1 MKKHFLKSFALL
13 AMLFSAI
20 TISAKQYCG
29 EVMKSNIGWDGNYT
43 LSVEKVSNTQSRLTI
58 TVADSETI
66 TGFYQFLIQNQG
78 GGTASK
84 QNFDPN
90 DADFSNAELFSV
102 AADGKSAVINVN
114 WTTYPSSD
122 VQIHLILRRNNS
134 AGGSDIFGNNL
145 TDVDFSAACG
155 ETPGEGGSDT
165 GAPVLASVELFGAAQ
180 NYVLLTP
187 TATDDKGVTSYLIAQ
202 SGGAESEVTPDA
214 TTGQIKVAS
223 LTLGKEYTYIV
234 KAKDA
239 DGNVSNAKEITFSTL
254 DNVFCEEEVLP
265 GTAQEFANQKLTFT
279 AKKVSDTET
288 YFAISSSTSTL
299 TKISTVTFYS
309 NAGETGTYG
318 GGVLPDG
325 YVLKDGWTLTD
336 NTLSKTVTWTTYPTA
351 PFRAS
356 INATRSKNSD
366 TEKATIN
373 WMYTM
378 DLSNTCSEE
387 PTPDP
392 EETIITYTY
401 FAPNWQPE
409 TNSSARYNPETGAIT
424 VDLKSQFNSQ
434 WQAQVK
440 VKHDVA
446 FSADKQYTLSC
457 KFHATAAVGGVTIK
471 MDDDK
476 PVVYA
481 DQSVNLPAN
490 EDYIYTSAPSNG
502 IAGNSQ
508 ILVFDFGWAPACQI
522 TISDI
527 LIQEVEGTTPPA
539 IEHPSPAPVPTV
551 PAEQVFSIY
560 SNAYPPA
567 VNRTMGYWN
576 QATQEQEVQLAEG
589 DKAFYYTN
597 CNYLGWELNDTYD
610 MTAYPMLHMDV
621 YVAEAGSIGFTPIW
635 GGEAEKAYA
644 LQAGWNAIDID
655 LTADFAAINLA
666 TIDQLKWANMPATC
680 YIDNV
685 YFFNDGTTEPVEPT
699 PVESNYCQ
707 NTLTNGANSIDLT
720 CEKVSVGNYRII
732 IEGSNLGQN
741 GMDNATSGSFIIVNN
756 EKTENITK
764 GSLLKQY
771 INTTLSTTSKVICEV
786 PSTVDPKF
794 DGNLYIMMP
803 GEVNF
808 GAVSDVIW
816 GTCPEAEEDT
826 QAPTMTSATVE
837 SYTHN
842 SAVIA
847 VVAEDNVGVAKYQI
861 VDAGNGVDQT
871 LTATDGKIA
880 LSGLASATT
889 YNLTIYAIDKAG
901 NKSAGLA
908 VAAFTT
914 DALVYCDFPTGNNG
928 DANFGNPDGRILV
941 SLIKITPQNVRVVVK
956 SADAATKN
964 LDLIYIEAAGANPHA
979 TTVGADAASSDLRV
993 MSADISY
1000 PTIPAKYSFMIQW
1013 SNPDWDGRW
1022 QINLNDVLESNL
1034 CPLPTDDEAPV
1045 MVSASLVTG
1054 SETYNSAVLTV
1065 SATDNDEVAN
1075 YHVVDAANNYNKTI
1089 APVGNQITLT
1099 DLTPSTTYNFTVTAL
1114 DLAGNESENS
1124 KTVAVSTHK
1133 LEYCEW
1139 IIGSENRADWT
1150 DANRLCLLTISKIT
1164 DKQLLV
1170 VAKPV
1175 SGANKLDFLQVQAEG
1190 APHQTVTSPA
1200 ADELSIVLDFANTIT
1215 EIPLFRILWSNED
1228 IVENWMTDLKNV
1240 KASYLCPHIELG
1252 ESVDLSK
1259 LDISTAITTDVKIT
1273 RKFVTGSNKWN
1284 TLSLPF
1290 ALTES
1295 EIDDVFGTAARV
1307 VELTGA
1313 TKTTPTDLDLTVSS
1327 VANIVAGK
1335 PYLIQL
1341 PASYAPVVLEDV
1353 ILGNVAALET
1363 ETANGMAKMVSV
1375 LTPIAFDDAAGGIRF
1390 FLNTNGKLSYRSTT
1404 NGIMNPYRAY
1414 FVFPHINDPATAAQV
1429 RARVVFN
1436 ENEATGLDQIVAPE
1450 GETIK
1455 AIVNGQLII
1464 IRGGVKYNVQGQ
1476 KL

>member
-13 AMLFSAI
+13 AMLFSAL
-20 TISAKQYCG
+20 TMSAKQYCHEPLTLDGGATIYLSCELISDGQYRITIEG
-29 EVMKSNIGWDGNYT
+29 ENLQGLGGSFYNPGAVDLRNAITTKTETKIVCDIAATSAPTLYTPLYVLFPGEQNIGWPKDI
-43 LSVEKVSNTQSRLTI
+43 EW
-58 TVADSETI
+58 
-66 TGFYQFLIQNQG
+66 TGTCGEG
-78 GGTASK
+78 GG
-84 QNFDPN
+84 
-90 DADFSNAELFSV
+90 
-102 AADGKSAVINVN
+102 
-114 WTTYPSSD
+114 
-122 VQIHLILRRNNS
+122 
-134 AGGSDIFGNNL
+134 
-145 TDVDFSAACG
+145 
-155 ETPGEGGSDT
+155 TPGEGGE
-165 GAPVLASVELFGAAQ
+165 APVDPTPESIIEKSIFQPSWAA
-180 NYVLLTP
+180 
-187 TATDDKGVTSYLIAQ
+187 
-202 SGGAESEVTPDA
+202 EPD
-214 TTGQIKVAS
+214 
-223 LTLGKEYTYIV
+223 
-234 KAKDA
+234 
-239 DGNVSNAKEITFSTL
+239 NAK
-254 DNVFCEEEVLP
+254 
-265 GTAQEFANQKLTFT
+265 
-279 AKKVSDTET
+279 
-288 YFAISSSTSTL
+288 
-299 TKISTVTFYS
+299 
-309 NAGETGTYG
+309 
-318 GGVLPDG
+318 
-325 YVLKDGWTLTD
+325 
-336 NTLSKTVTWTTYPTA
+336 
-351 PFRAS
+351 
-356 INATRSKNSD
+356 
-366 TEKATIN
+366 
-373 WMYTM
+373 
-378 DLSNTCSEE
+378 
-387 PTPDP
+387 
-392 EETIITYTY
+392 
-401 FAPNWQPE
+401 
-409 TNSSARYNPETGAIT
+409 SSATYDAKTGAIT
-424 VDLKSQFNSQ
+424 VALKNQFNAQ
-434 WQAQVK
+434 WQAQVH
-440 VKHDVA
+440 VKHNID
-446 FSADKQYTLSC
+446 FSADKYYQFSA
-457 KFHATAAVGGVTIK
+457 KFHANTAIDGVTIK
-471 MDDDK
+471 VDDNNGMIFEN
-476 PVVYA
+476 A
-481 DQSVNLPAN
+481 SVNLLAD
-490 EDYIYTSAPSNG
+490 EDYIYTSTVVKG
-502 IAGNSQ
+502 IPGNNK
-508 ILVFDFGWAPACQI
+508 IIVFDFGYASPCQI

-527 LIQEVEGTTPPA
+527 SIVEVTPPA

-560 SNAYPPA
+560 SNAYTSA

-576 QATQEQEVQLAEG
+576 QTTQEQEVQLAEG

-597 CNYLGWELNDTYD
+597 CNYLGWELHSKYD

-621 YVAEAGSIGFTPIW
+621 YVVEADSIGFTPIW

-699 PVESNYCQ
+699 PVKSNYCQ

-764 GSLLKQY
+764 GSQLKQY

-808 GAVSDVIW
+808 GPVSDVIW
-816 GTCPEAEEDT
+816 GTCPEAEEDD

-847 VVAEDNVGVAKYQI
+847 VAASDNVGVAKYQI
-861 VDAGNGVDQT
+861 VDAGNSVDQT
-871 LTATDGKIA
+871 LTATDGKIT
-880 LSGLASATT
+880 LSGLASATI

-901 NKSAGLA
+901 NKSDGLA

-928 DANFGNPDGRILV
+928 DANYGNPNGRCLLTLTKLGNTQIR
-941 SLIKITPQNVRVVVK
+941 ITVK
-956 SADAATKN
+956 PNDANGAMNQIDYLYVISTGGTPYPAEAGADAATGYDE
-964 LDLIYIEAAGANPHA
+964 LSVDITYASAP
-979 TTVGADAASSDLRV
+979 TTYAF
-993 MSADISY
+993 
-1000 PTIPAKYSFMIQW
+1000 TIQW
-1013 SNPDWDGRW
+1013 SNPDWNGRW
-1022 QINLNDVLESNL
+1022 EIKLNEILESNL
-1034 CPLPTDDEAPV
+1034 CPLPTDEEAPV

-1054 SETYNSAVLTV
+1054 AETYNSAVLTV

-1075 YHVVDAANNYNKTI
+1075 YHVIDATNGYDATI

-1099 DLTPSTTYNFTVTAL
+1099 GLTPSTSYNFTVTAL

-1139 IIGSENRADWT
+1139 IIGSENRTDWA

-1175 SGANKLDFLQVQAEG
+1175 SGANKLDFLQVQADG

-1228 IVENWMTDLKNV
+1228 VEENWMTDLKNV

-1259 LDISTAITTDVKIT
+1259 LDLSAGVTTDVKIT
-1273 RKFVTGSNKWN
+1273 RKFVKGSGKWN

-1290 ALTES
+1290 GLDAADIATA
-1295 EIDDVFGTAARV
+1295 FGSAKV
-1307 VELTGA
+1307 VELSGA
-1313 TKTTPTDLDLTVSS
+1313 TLVTSTDIDLSVSNVS
-1327 VANIVAGK
+1327 EIVAGK
-1335 PYLIQL
+1335 PYLIQI
-1341 PASYAPVVLEDV
+1341 PASYAPTV
-1353 ILGNVAALET
+1353 IENITLSNTVTAQET
-1363 ETANGMAKMVSV
+1363 ATANGLAKMVSV

-1414 FVFPHINDPATAAQV
+1414 FEFPHINDPATASQV

-1436 ENEATGLDQIVAPE
+1436 ENTETGVDNLITTDAPAKVIE
-1450 GETIK
+1450 
-1455 AIVNGQLII
+1455 NGQLII

>member
-1 MKKHFLKSFALL
+1 
-13 AMLFSAI
+13 MLFSALSMSAKKYCHEPLTLNGGATIQLSCELISDGQYRI
-20 TISAKQYCG
+20 TIEGENLAGLGGSFYNPGAVDLRNAITTKTETKIVCDIAATSAPTLYTPLYVLCPG
-29 EVMKSNIGWDGNYT
+29 EQNIGW
-43 LSVEKVSNTQSRLTI
+43 
-58 TVADSETI
+58 
-66 TGFYQFLIQNQG
+66 
-78 GGTASK
+78 
-84 QNFDPN
+84 PN
-90 DADFSNAELFSV
+90 DID
-102 AADGKSAVINVN
+102 
-114 WTTYPSSD
+114 WTGT
-122 VQIHLILRRNNS
+122 
-134 AGGSDIFGNNL
+134 
-145 TDVDFSAACG
+145 C
-155 ETPGEGGSDT
+155 GEGGEGGGET
-165 GAPVLASVELFGAAQ
+165 GVPVLENVELFGAAQ
-180 NYVLLTP
+180 NFVMLTP
-187 TATDDKGVTSYLIAQ
+187 TATDDKGVTAYLIAKN
-202 SGGAESEVTPDA
+202 GGAETEVIPDA
-214 TTGQIKVAS
+214 TTGQIKIAS
-223 LTLGKEYTYIV
+223 LTLGTTYTYTV

-254 DNVFCEEEVLP
+254 DNVFCKEEVLP
-265 GTAQEFANQKLTFT
+265 NPTLFFANQKLTYT

-288 YFAISSSTSTL
+288 YFAITSSTSTL
-299 TKISTVTFYS
+299 TGINTVTL
-309 NAGETGTYG
+309 TRTG
-318 GGVLPDG
+318 GGALPDD
-325 YVLKDGWTLTD
+325 YVLKDGWTLKD
-336 NTLSKTVTWTTYPTA
+336 NTLSKTVTWKTYPTS
-351 PFRAS
+351 P
-356 INATRSKNSD
+356 I
-366 TEKATIN
+366 TIAISAKRTFSTGESSLIGVP
-373 WMYTM
+373 YSV
-378 DLSNTCSEE
+378 DVSNTC
-387 PTPDP
+387 
-392 EETIITYTY
+392 
-401 FAPNWQPE
+401 
-409 TNSSARYNPETGAIT
+409 G
-424 VDLKSQFNSQ
+424 
-434 WQAQVK
+434 
-440 VKHDVA
+440 
-446 FSADKQYTLSC
+446 
-457 KFHATAAVGGVTIK
+457 
-471 MDDDK
+471 
-476 PVVYA
+476 
-481 DQSVNLPAN
+481 
-490 EDYIYTSAPSNG
+490 ED
-502 IAGNSQ
+502 
-508 ILVFDFGWAPACQI
+508 
-522 TISDI
+522 
-527 LIQEVEGTTPPA
+527 
-539 IEHPSPAPVPTV
+539 
-551 PAEQVFSIY
+551 
-560 SNAYPPA
+560 
-567 VNRTMGYWN
+567 
-576 QATQEQEVQLAEG
+576 
-589 DKAFYYTN
+589 
-597 CNYLGWELNDTYD
+597 
-610 MTAYPMLHMDV
+610 
-621 YVAEAGSIGFTPIW
+621 
-635 GGEAEKAYA
+635 
-644 LQAGWNAIDID
+644 
-655 LTADFAAINLA
+655 
-666 TIDQLKWANMPATC
+666 
-680 YIDNV
+680 
-685 YFFNDGTTEPVEPT
+685 PVEPT

-707 NTLTNGANSIDLT
+707 NTLTKEANSIDLT

-808 GAVSDVIW
+808 GVVSDVIW
-816 GTCPEAEEDT
+816 GTCPEAEEDNQT
-826 QAPTMTSATVE
+826 PTMTSATVE

-847 VVAEDNVGVAKYQI
+847 VVAEDNIGVAKYQI
-861 VDAGNGVDQT
+861 VDAGNSVDQT
-871 LTATDGKIA
+871 LTATDGKIT

-901 NKSAGLA
+901 NKSDGLA

-928 DANFGNPDGRILV
+928 NANYGNPDGRILV

-979 TTVGADAASSDLRV
+979 TTVGADVASSDLRV

-1013 SNPDWDGRW
+1013 SNPDWNGRW
-1022 QINLNDVLESNL
+1022 EIKLNEILESNL
-1034 CPLPTDDEAPV
+1034 CPLPTDEEAPV

-1075 YHVVDAANNYNKTI
+1075 YHVIDATNGYDATI

-1099 DLTPSTTYNFTVTAL
+1099 GLTPSTSYNFTVTAL

-1139 IIGSENRADWT
+1139 IIGSENRTDWA

-1175 SGANKLDFLQVQAEG
+1175 SGANKLDFLQVQADG

-1228 IVENWMTDLKNV
+1228 VEENWMTDLKNV

-1259 LDISTAITTDVKIT
+1259 LDLSAGVTTDVKIT
-1273 RKFVTGSNKWN
+1273 RKFVKGSGKWN

-1290 ALTES
+1290 GLDAADIATA
-1295 EIDDVFGTAARV
+1295 FGSAKV
-1307 VELTGA
+1307 VELSGA
-1313 TKTTPTDLDLTVSS
+1313 TLVTSTDIDLSVSNVS
-1327 VANIVAGK
+1327 EIVAGK
-1335 PYLIQL
+1335 PYLIQI
-1341 PASYAPVVLEDV
+1341 PASYAPTV
-1353 ILGNVAALET
+1353 IENITLSNTVTAQET
-1363 ETANGMAKMVSV
+1363 ATANGLAKMVSV

-1414 FVFPHINDPATAAQV
+1414 FEFPHINDPATASQV

-1436 ENEATGLDQIVAPE
+1436 ENTETGVDNLITTDAPAKVIE
-1450 GETIK
+1450 
-1455 AIVNGQLII
+1455 NGQLII

>member
-13 AMLFSAI
+13 AMLFSAL
-20 TISAKQYCG
+20 TMSAVSYCG
-29 EVMKSNIGWDGNYT
+29 ETITATDGTTAVITCTQPEAGTYVMTISSTQTGFSGLKGINNYFLVDGSKTRATNTATGKITGNFDSSLRVLTLTFTCTDVPVMDSPLYLNFSAQEKQFDALQGQVFEWPTSCEAGEEEPTPDTEESNAIDWTSIGWLGNGSGQSENNDKYKIYHECLKEVVNIQKPGFADKPGIYVVAPNTIESCSVDGA
-43 LSVEKVSNTQSRLTI
+43 I
-58 TVADSETI
+58 
-66 TGFYQFLIQNQG
+66 QG
-78 GGTASK
+78 GGMVLYLSSFTAKETEVTINYVGGSCT
-84 QNFDPN
+84 FW
-90 DADFSNAELFSV
+90 V
-102 AADGKSAVINVN
+102 YYADG
-114 WTTYPSSD
+114 TEG
-122 VQIHLILRRNNS
+122 
-134 AGGSDIFGNNL
+134 AGEG
-145 TDVDFSAACG
+145 G
-155 ETPGEGGSDT
+155 ETPGEGGED
-165 GAPVLASVELFGAAQ
+165 P
-180 NYVLLTP
+180 
-187 TATDDKGVTSYLIAQ
+187 
-202 SGGAESEVTPDA
+202 
-214 TTGQIKVAS
+214 
-223 LTLGKEYTYIV
+223 
-234 KAKDA
+234 
-239 DGNVSNAKEITFSTL
+239 
-254 DNVFCEEEVLP
+254 
-265 GTAQEFANQKLTFT
+265 
-279 AKKVSDTET
+279 
-288 YFAISSSTSTL
+288 
-299 TKISTVTFYS
+299 
-309 NAGETGTYG
+309 
-318 GGVLPDG
+318 
-325 YVLKDGWTLTD
+325 
-336 NTLSKTVTWTTYPTA
+336 
-351 PFRAS
+351 
-356 INATRSKNSD
+356 
-366 TEKATIN
+366 
-373 WMYTM
+373 
-378 DLSNTCSEE
+378 E
-387 PTPDP
+387 PTPEP
-392 EETIITYTY
+392 EETIIAETY

-409 TNSSARYNPETGAIT
+409 TNSTATYDAETGAIT
-424 VDLKSQFNSQ
+424 VDLKSTFSER

-440 VKHDVA
+440 VKHDIA
-446 FSADKQYTLSC
+446 FSADKYYQFSA
-457 KFHATAAVGGVTIK
+457 KFHATEEINNVMIKVDDNAIIVEDGAVTLPKEQDFVYNSSVAKGV
-471 MDDDK
+471 
-476 PVVYA
+476 P
-481 DQSVNLPAN
+481 
-490 EDYIYTSAPSNG
+490 
-502 IAGNSQ
+502 GNNK
-508 ILVFDFGWAPACQI
+508 IIVFDFGYASPCQI

-527 LIQEVEGTTPPA
+527 SIVEVTPPA
-539 IEHPSPAPVPTV
+539 IEHPSPAPVPTL

-560 SNAYPPA
+560 SNAYTPA
-567 VNRTMGYWN
+567 VNRTMGGWG
-576 QATQEQEVQLAEG
+576 QSTKEEEVQLAEG

-597 CNYLGWELNDTYD
+597 CNYLGWELNGTYD
-610 MTAYPMLHMDV
+610 MTAYPMLHMDI
-621 YVAEAGSIGFTPIW
+621 YVATAGSIQFSPIW
-635 GGEAEKAYA
+635 QASKEYLKTYN
-644 LQAGWNAIDID
+644 LQVGWNSIDVGLEEEI
-655 LTADFAAINLA
+655 TGINLA
-666 TIDQLKWANMPATC
+666 TIYQLKWATMPATC

-707 NTLTNGANSIDLT
+707 NTLINGANSIDLT
-720 CEKVSVGNYRII
+720 CEKVSVGNYRVI
-732 IEGSNLGQN
+732 IEG
-741 GMDNATSGSFIIVNN
+741 DN
-756 EKTENITK
+756 
-764 GSLLKQY
+764 
-771 INTTLSTTSKVICEV
+771 LSTISGGTWLYKNKNN
-786 PSTVDPKF
+786 DG
-794 DGNLYIMMP
+794 DGNFQLVNTITSSTSTKIVCEFEAIDPVFYTPLYVMMP
-803 GEVNF
+803 GEVNY
-808 GAVSDVIW
+808 GTISDVIW
-816 GTCPEAEEDT
+816 GTCPEAEEDN

-847 VVAEDNVGVAKYQI
+847 VAAEDNVGVAKYQI

-1139 IIGSENRADWT
+1139 IIGSENRTDWT

-1175 SGANKLDFLQVQAEG
+1175 SGANKLDFLQVQADG

-1200 ADELSIVLDFANTIT
+1200 ADELSIVLDFANTVT
-1215 EIPLFRILWSNED
+1215 EIPLFRILWSNEGVD
-1228 IVENWMTDLKNV
+1228 PNWMTDLTNV

-1259 LDISTAITTDVKIT
+1259 LDLSAGVTTDVKIT
-1273 RKFVTGSNKWN
+1273 RKFVKGSGKWN

-1290 ALTES
+1290 GLNAMDIATA
-1295 EIDDVFGTAARV
+1295 FGSAKV
-1307 VELTGA
+1307 VELSDA
-1313 TKTTPTDLDLTVSS
+1313 TLVTSTDIDLSVSNVS
-1327 VANIVAGK
+1327 EIIAGK
-1335 PYLIQL
+1335 PYLIQI
-1341 PASYAPVVLEDV
+1341 PASYAPAV
-1353 ILGNVAALET
+1353 IENITLSNTVTAQET
-1363 ETANGMAKMVSV
+1363 ATANGLAKMVSV

-1414 FVFPHINDPATAAQV
+1414 FEFPHINDPATASQV

-1436 ENEATGLDQIVAPE
+1436 ENTETGVDNLITTDAPVKVIE
-1450 GETIK
+1450 
-1455 AIVNGQLII
+1455 NGQLII

>member
-13 AMLFSAI
+13 AMLFSAL
-20 TISAKQYCG
+20 TMNAATKYCG
-29 EVMKSNIGWDGNYT
+29 EQVQSTIDNTTVSIGVTILKVDNALRVSFESENISGI
-43 LSVEKVSNTQSRLTI
+43 R
-58 TVADSETI
+58 A
-66 TGFYQFLIQNQG
+66 
-78 GGTASK
+78 GGTFQQWGNGVWANQDDAVANFK
-84 QNFDPN
+84 DGWTQNGTIWTK
-90 DADFSNAELFSV
+90 DFAFS
-102 AADGKSAVINVN
+102 
-114 WTTYPSSD
+114 TYPSSGQ
-122 VQIHLILRRNNS
+122 VNIHCMFDIINAGSPTS
-134 AGGSDIFGNNL
+134 AGFTLTDIDIFA
-145 TDVDFSAACG
+145 TCG
-155 ETPGEGGSDT
+155 ETPGEGGED
-165 GAPVLASVELFGAAQ
+165 P
-180 NYVLLTP
+180 N
-187 TATDDKGVTSYLIAQ
+187 
-202 SGGAESEVTPDA
+202 
-214 TTGQIKVAS
+214 
-223 LTLGKEYTYIV
+223 
-234 KAKDA
+234 
-239 DGNVSNAKEITFSTL
+239 
-254 DNVFCEEEVLP
+254 
-265 GTAQEFANQKLTFT
+265 
-279 AKKVSDTET
+279 
-288 YFAISSSTSTL
+288 
-299 TKISTVTFYS
+299 
-309 NAGETGTYG
+309 
-318 GGVLPDG
+318 
-325 YVLKDGWTLTD
+325 
-336 NTLSKTVTWTTYPTA
+336 
-351 PFRAS
+351 
-356 INATRSKNSD
+356 
-366 TEKATIN
+366 
-373 WMYTM
+373 
-378 DLSNTCSEE
+378 

-392 EETIITYTY
+392 EETIIAETY
-401 FAPNWQPE
+401 FAPNWVVDP
-409 TNSSARYNPETGAIT
+409 TSSATYDANTGTIT
-424 VDLKSQFNSQ
+424 VDLKNQFYGQ

-440 VKHDVA
+440 VKHDID
-446 FSADKQYTLSC
+446 FSADKYYQFSA
-457 KFHATAAVGGVTIK
+457 KFHANTDVDGVTIK
-471 MDDDK
+471 VDDNNGMIFEN
-476 PVVYA
+476 A
-481 DQSVNLPAN
+481 SVNLPAN
-490 EDYIYTSAPSNG
+490 SDYIYTSDVVKGVP
-502 IAGNSQ
+502 GNNK
-508 ILVFDFGWAPACQI
+508 IIVFDFGNASPCQI

-527 LIQEVEGTTPPA
+527 SIVEVTPPA
-539 IEHPSPAPVPTV
+539 IEHPSPAPVPTL

-560 SNAYPPA
+560 SNAYTPA
-567 VNRTMGYWN
+567 VNRTMGGWG
-576 QATQEQEVQLAEG
+576 QSTKEEEVQLAEG

-597 CNYLGWELNDTYD
+597 CNYLGWELNSTYD
-610 MTAYPMLHMDV
+610 MTAYPMLHMDI
-621 YVAEAGSIGFTPIW
+621 YVATAGSIQFSPIW
-635 GGEAEKAYA
+635 QASKEYLKTYN
-644 LQAGWNAIDID
+644 LQAGWNSIDVGLEEEI
-655 LTADFAAINLA
+655 TGINLA
-666 TIDQLKWANMPATC
+666 TIYQLKWATMPATC

-756 EKTENITK
+756 EKTENTTK
-764 GSLLKQY
+764 ASQLKQY

-808 GAVSDVIW
+808 GPVSGVIW

-847 VVAEDNVGVAKYQI
+847 VAAEDNVGVAKYQI
-861 VDAGNGVDQT
+861 VDTGNGVDQT
-871 LTATDGKIA
+871 LTAIDGKIA

-941 SLIKITPQNVRVVVK
+941 SLIKITPQNIRVVVK

-1034 CPLPTDDEAPV
+1034 CPLPTDDEKPV
-1045 MVSASLVTG
+1045 MVSAALVEG
-1054 SETYNSAVLTV
+1054 SVTHNTVVLTV

-1075 YHVVDAANNYNKTI
+1075 YHVIDATNGYDATI

-1099 DLTPSTTYNFTVTAL
+1099 GLTPSTSYNFTVSAV
-1114 DLAGNESENS
+1114 DMAGNESDNS
-1124 KTVAVSTHK
+1124 KIVAVSTHK

-1139 IIGSENRADWT
+1139 IIGSENRTDWT

-1175 SGANKLDFLQVQAEG
+1175 SGANKLDFLQVQADG

-1200 ADELSIVLDFANTIT
+1200 ADELSIVLDFANTVT

-1228 IVENWMTDLKNV
+1228 VVENWMTDLKNV

-1259 LDISTAITTDVKIT
+1259 LDLSAGVTTDVKIT
-1273 RKFVTGSNKWN
+1273 RKFVKGSGKWN

-1290 ALTES
+1290 GLNAMDIATA
-1295 EIDDVFGTAARV
+1295 FGSAKV
-1307 VELTGA
+1307 VELSGA
-1313 TKTTPTDLDLTVSS
+1313 TLVTSTDIDLSVSNVS
-1327 VANIVAGK
+1327 EIVAGK
-1335 PYLIQL
+1335 PYLIQI
-1341 PASYAPVVLEDV
+1341 PASYAPAV
-1353 ILGNVAALET
+1353 IENITLSNTVTAQET
-1363 ETANGMAKMVSV
+1363 ATANGLAKMVSV

-1414 FVFPHINDPATAAQV
+1414 FEFPHINDPATASQV

-1436 ENEATGLDQIVAPE
+1436 ENTETGVDNLITTDAPAKVIE
-1450 GETIK
+1450 
-1455 AIVNGQLII
+1455 NGQLII

>member
-13 AMLFSAI
+13 AMLFSALTVSAQSGVDWSSI
-20 TISAKQYCG
+20 TTWLGNGTPDAANTNNWKYFTP
-29 EVMKSNIGWDGNYT
+29 DGV
-43 LSVEKVSNTQSRLTI
+43 SVVNVQMNEGKACIYAHIPEII
-58 TVADSETI
+58 TTC
-66 TGFYQFLIQNQG
+66 
-78 GGTASK
+78 
-84 QNFDPN
+84 
-90 DADFSNAELFSV
+90 
-102 AADGKSAVINVN
+102 NVN
-114 WTTYPSSD
+114 DYKLSGAAIFLFLGSFTEQETKVVLEHNSGER
-122 VQIHLILRRNNS
+122 ILWIYNAN
-134 AGGSDIFGNNL
+134 GTPNGSTEPELPDTEVPTL
-145 TDVDFSAACG
+145 T
-155 ETPGEGGSDT
+155 
-165 GAPVLASVELFGAAQ
+165 SVELFGAAQ
-180 NYVLLTP
+180 NFVLLTP
-187 TATDDKGVTSYLIAQ
+187 TASDNKGVTSYLIAKN
-202 SGGAESEVTPDA
+202 GGAESEVTPDA
-214 TTGQIKVAS
+214 TTGQIKITG
-223 LTLGKEYTYIV
+223 LTLNKTYTYSV

-239 DGNVSNAKEITFSTL
+239 AGNVSAAKEITFSTL
-254 DNVFCEEEVLP
+254 DNVFCGEEVLP
-265 GTAQEFANQKLTFT
+265 TVQFITNQKLTLT
-279 AKKVSDTET
+279 AKKVSDKET
-288 YFAISSSTSTL
+288 YFALSSPTSTL
-299 TKISTVTFYS
+299 TSMFNVNTTNK
-309 NAGETGTYG
+309 G
-318 GGVLPDG
+318 GGTLPAG
-325 YVLKDGWTLTD
+325 YVEKDGWNLD
-336 NTLSKTVTWTTYPTA
+336 GNTLSKTVTWETYPTSPITIAITAKRA
-351 PFRAS
+351 PGAGEGNLIGLSAYS
-356 INATRSKNSD
+356 I
-366 TEKATIN
+366 
-373 WMYTM
+373 
-378 DLSNTCSEE
+378 DLSNTCGETPGEGGEDPVE
-387 PTPDP
+387 PTP
-392 EETIITYTY
+392 ESIIESTF
-401 FAPNWQPE
+401 FAPGWTEE
-409 TNSSARYNPETGAIT
+409 TNSTATYNAETGTIT
-424 VDLKSQFNSQ
+424 VALKSTFSER

-440 VKHDVA
+440 VKHDIA
-446 FSADKQYTLSC
+446 FSADKYYQFSA
-457 KFHATAAVGGVTIK
+457 KFHATEEIKNVMIKVDDNAAIVEDGAVT
-471 MDDDK
+471 
-476 PVVYA
+476 
-481 DQSVNLPAN
+481 LPAN
-490 EDYIYTSAPSNG
+490 EDFVYTPSAAKG
-502 IAGNSQ
+502 IAGNNK
-508 ILVFDFGWAPACQI
+508 IIVFDFGYASPCQI

-527 LIQEVEGTTPPA
+527 SIVEVTPPA

-551 PAEQVFSIY
+551 PEEQVFSIY
-560 SNAYPPA
+560 SNAYNPA
-567 VNRTMGYWN
+567 VHRTMGGWG
-576 QATQEQEVQLAEG
+576 QSTKEEEVQLAEG

-597 CNYLGWELNDTYD
+597 CNYLGWELNNTYD
-610 MTAYPMLHMDV
+610 MTAYPMLHLDI
-621 YVAEAGSIGFTPIW
+621 YVATAGSIQFSPVWQT
-635 GGEAEKAYA
+635 EKEYLKTYN
-644 LQAGWNAIDID
+644 LQAGWNSIDVNLEAEITGVN
-655 LTADFAAINLA
+655 LT
-666 TIDQLKWANMPATC
+666 TIYQLKWANMPATC

-880 LSGLASATT
+880 LSGLTSATT

-1054 SETYNSAVLTV
+1054 SKTYNSAVLTV

-1124 KTVAVSTHK
+1124 KTVVVSTHK

-1139 IIGSENRADWT
+1139 IIGSENRTDWT

-1215 EIPLFRILWSNED
+1215 EIPLFRILWSNEGVD
-1228 IVENWMTDLKNV
+1228 PNWMTDLKNV
-1240 KASYLCPHIELG
+1240 KASYLCPHVELG

-1313 TKTTPTDLDLTVSS
+1313 TKTTPTDIDLTVSS

-1455 AIVNGQLII
+1455 AIVNGQLVI
-1464 IRGGVKYNVQGQ
+1464 IRGGEMYNVQGQ

>member
-13 AMLFSAI
+13 AMLFSAL
-20 TISAKQYCG
+20 TMSAVSYCG
-29 EVMKSNIGWDGNYT
+29 ETITATDGTTAVITCTQPEAGTYVMTISSTQTGFSGLIGINNYFLVDGSKTRATNKATGKITGNFDSSLRVLTLTFACTDVPVMDSPLYLNFSAQEKQFDALQGQVFEWPTSCEAGEEEPTPDTEESNAIDWTSIGWLGNGSGQSENNDKYKIYHECLKEVVNIQKPGFADKPGIYVVAPNTIESCSVDGA
-43 LSVEKVSNTQSRLTI
+43 I
-58 TVADSETI
+58 
-66 TGFYQFLIQNQG
+66 QG
-78 GGTASK
+78 GGMVLYLSSFTAKETEVTINYVGGSCT
-84 QNFDPN
+84 FW
-90 DADFSNAELFSV
+90 V
-102 AADGKSAVINVN
+102 YYADG
-114 WTTYPSSD
+114 TE
-122 VQIHLILRRNNS
+122 
-134 AGGSDIFGNNL
+134 GGSEGG
-145 TDVDFSAACG
+145 G
-155 ETPGEGGSDT
+155 ETPGEGEE
-165 GAPVLASVELFGAAQ
+165 PV
-180 NYVLLTP
+180 
-187 TATDDKGVTSYLIAQ
+187 
-202 SGGAESEVTPDA
+202 
-214 TTGQIKVAS
+214 
-223 LTLGKEYTYIV
+223 
-234 KAKDA
+234 
-239 DGNVSNAKEITFSTL
+239 
-254 DNVFCEEEVLP
+254 
-265 GTAQEFANQKLTFT
+265 
-279 AKKVSDTET
+279 
-288 YFAISSSTSTL
+288 
-299 TKISTVTFYS
+299 
-309 NAGETGTYG
+309 
-318 GGVLPDG
+318 
-325 YVLKDGWTLTD
+325 
-336 NTLSKTVTWTTYPTA
+336 
-351 PFRAS
+351 
-356 INATRSKNSD
+356 
-366 TEKATIN
+366 
-373 WMYTM
+373 
-378 DLSNTCSEE
+378 E
-387 PTPDP
+387 PTP
-392 EETIITYTY
+392 ESIIESTY
-401 FAPNWQPE
+401 FAPNWNE
-409 TNSSARYNPETGAIT
+409 DGVSSATYDANTGTIT
-424 VDLKSQFNSQ
+424 VDLKSQFFGQ

-440 VKHDVA
+440 VKHDID
-446 FSADKQYTLSC
+446 FSADKYYQFSA
-457 KFHATAAVGGVTIK
+457 KFHANTAVDGVTIK
-471 MDDDK
+471 VDDNNGMIFEN
-476 PVVYA
+476 A
-481 DQSVNLPAN
+481 SVNLPAN
-490 EDYIYTSAPSNG
+490 EDYIYTSAAVKGVP
-502 IAGNSQ
+502 GNNK
-508 ILVFDFGWAPACQI
+508 IIVFDFGNASPCQI

-527 LIQEVEGTTPPA
+527 SIVEVTPPA

-560 SNAYPPA
+560 SNAYNPA
-567 VNRTMGYWN
+567 VHRTMGGWG
-576 QATQEQEVQLAEG
+576 QSTKEEEVQLAEG

-597 CNYLGWELNDTYD
+597 CNYLGWELNSTCD

-621 YVAEAGSIGFTPIW
+621 YVVEAGSIGFTPIW

-764 GSLLKQY
+764 SSPLKQY

-826 QAPTMTSATVE
+826 QAPTMISATVE

-847 VVAEDNVGVAKYQI
+847 VAAEDNVGVAKYQI

-871 LTATDGKIA
+871 LTATDGKMA

-928 DANFGNPDGRILV
+928 DANFGNPNGRILV

-1013 SNPDWDGRW
+1013 SNPDWNGRW

-1075 YHVVDAANNYNKTI
+1075 YHVVDAANNYNKTV

-1139 IIGSENRADWT
+1139 IIGSENRTDWA

-1200 ADELSIVLDFANTIT
+1200 ADELSIVLDFANSIT
-1215 EIPLFRILWSNED
+1215 EIPLFRILWSNEGVD
-1228 IVENWMTDLKNV
+1228 PNWMTDLKNV
-1240 KASYLCPHIELG
+1240 KASYLCPHVELG

-1259 LDISTAITTDVKIT
+1259 LDLSTGVTTDVKIT
-1273 RKFVTGSNKWN
+1273 RKFVKGSGKWN

-1290 ALTES
+1290 GLDAADIATA
-1295 EIDDVFGTAARV
+1295 FGSAKV
-1307 VELTGA
+1307 VELSGA
-1313 TKTTPTDLDLTVSS
+1313 TLVTSTDIDLSVSNVS
-1327 VANIVAGK
+1327 EIVAGK
-1335 PYLIQL
+1335 PYLIQI
-1341 PASYAPVVLEDV
+1341 PASYAPAV
-1353 ILGNVAALET
+1353 IENITLSNTVTAQ
-1363 ETANGMAKMVSV
+1363 ETATTNGLAKMVSV

-1414 FVFPHINDPATAAQV
+1414 FEFPHINDPATASQV

-1436 ENEATGLDQIVAPE
+1436 ENTETGVDNLITTDAPVKVIE
-1450 GETIK
+1450 
-1455 AIVNGQLII
+1455 NGQLII

>member
-13 AMLFSAI
+13 AMLFSAL
-20 TISAKQYCG
+20 
-29 EVMKSNIGWDGNYT
+29 T
-43 LSVEKVSNTQSRLTI
+43 LSAQSGVDWSTI
-58 TVADSETI
+58 AWIGNGSGDATYTDKYKCSTTEGLDVI
-66 TGFYQFLIQNQG
+66 QFPGFATEVGIYMTF
-78 GGTASK
+78 
-84 QNFDPN
+84 P
-90 DADFSNAELFSV
+90 
-102 AADGKSAVINVN
+102 AADINCN
-114 WTTYPSSD
+114 ISGYD
-122 VQIHLILRRNNS
+122 VQGAGIIMHLS
-134 AGGSDIFGNNL
+134 SFTAQETEVTVTYAGGSRTFWIYYADG
-145 TDVDFSAACG
+145 TTGESGGDEGGEGEEEGG
-155 ETPGEGGSDT
+155 ETSMWDAIDWITGSDNLYKISSDCISNNGTVEAPAWANNVKGIYITVPSGISSTSIEDAVIMGAGVLLPLTAFTHQETEVTITHALGECTLLVYYANGLNWDNEDWIIGSDNKYKIISECISNNGTVEAPAWANNVKGIYVTVPSGISSTSIEDAVIMGAGVLLPLTAFTHQETEVTITHALGECTLLVYYSDGIPGVDSGEGGE
-165 GAPVLASVELFGAAQ
+165 APVEP
-180 NYVLLTP
+180 TP
-187 TATDDKGVTSYLIAQ
+187 ESIIESTFFAPGWTEETNSKATY
-202 SGGAESEVTPDA
+202 
-214 TTGQIKVAS
+214 
-223 LTLGKEYTYIV
+223 
-234 KAKDA
+234 
-239 DGNVSNAKEITFSTL
+239 NA
-254 DNVFCEEEVLP
+254 
-265 GTAQEFANQKLTFT
+265 
-279 AKKVSDTET
+279 
-288 YFAISSSTSTL
+288 
-299 TKISTVTFYS
+299 
-309 NAGETGTYG
+309 ETGT
-318 GGVLPDG
+318 
-325 YVLKDGWTLTD
+325 
-336 NTLSKTVTWTTYPTA
+336 
-351 PFRAS
+351 
-356 INATRSKNSD
+356 
-366 TEKATIN
+366 
-373 WMYTM
+373 
-378 DLSNTCSEE
+378 
-387 PTPDP
+387 
-392 EETIITYTY
+392 
-401 FAPNWQPE
+401 
-409 TNSSARYNPETGAIT
+409 IT
-424 VDLKSQFNSQ
+424 VDLKSTFSER

-440 VKHDVA
+440 VKHDIA
-446 FSADKQYTLSC
+446 FSADKYYQFSA
-457 KFHATAAVGGVTIK
+457 KFHATEEIKNVMIKVDDNAAIVEDGAVT
-471 MDDDK
+471 
-476 PVVYA
+476 
-481 DQSVNLPAN
+481 LPAN
-490 EDYIYTSAPSNG
+490 EDFVYTSSAAKG
-502 IAGNSQ
+502 IAGNNK
-508 ILVFDFGWAPACQI
+508 IIVFDFGYASPCQI

-527 LIQEVEGTTPPA
+527 SIVEVTPPA

-560 SNAYPPA
+560 SNAYNPA
-567 VNRTMGYWN
+567 VHRTMGGWG
-576 QATQEQEVQLAEG
+576 QSTKEEEVQLAEG

-597 CNYLGWELNDTYD
+597 CNYLGWELNSTCD
-610 MTAYPMLHMDV
+610 MTAYPMLHLDI
-621 YVAEAGSIGFTPIW
+621 YVATAGSIQFSPVWQT
-635 GGEAEKAYA
+635 EKEYLKTYN
-644 LQAGWNAIDID
+644 LQAGWNSIDVD
-655 LTADFAAINLA
+655 LEAEITGVNLT
-666 TIDQLKWANMPATC
+666 TIYQLKWATMPATC

-720 CEKVSVGNYRII
+720 CEKVSVGNYRVI
-732 IEGSNLGQN
+732 IEG
-741 GMDNATSGSFIIVNN
+741 DN
-756 EKTENITK
+756 
-764 GSLLKQY
+764 
-771 INTTLSTTSKVICEV
+771 LSTISGGTWLYKNKNN
-786 PSTVDPKF
+786 DG
-794 DGNLYIMMP
+794 DGNFQLVNTITSSTSTKIVCEFEAIDPVFYTPLYVIMP
-803 GEVNF
+803 GEVNY
-808 GAVSDVIW
+808 GTISDVIW
-816 GTCPEAEEDT
+816 GTCPKAEEDT

-847 VVAEDNVGVAKYQI
+847 VAAEDNVGVAKYQI

-871 LTATDGKIA
+871 LTAIDGKIA

-1000 PTIPAKYSFMIQW
+1000 PTIPANYSFMIQW
-1013 SNPDWDGRW
+1013 SNPDWNGRW

-1075 YHVVDAANNYNKTI
+1075 YHVVDAANNYNKTV

-1139 IIGSENRADWT
+1139 IIGSENRTDWT

-1200 ADELSIVLDFANTIT
+1200 ADELSIVLDFANSIT
-1215 EIPLFRILWSNED
+1215 EIPLFRILWSNEGVD
-1228 IVENWMTDLKNV
+1228 PNWMTDLKNV
-1240 KASYLCPHIELG
+1240 KASYLCPHVELG

-1259 LDISTAITTDVKIT
+1259 LDLSTGVTTDVKIT
-1273 RKFVTGSNKWN
+1273 RKFVKGSGKWN

-1290 ALTES
+1290 GLDATD
-1295 EIDDVFGTAARV
+1295 IATAFGSAKV
-1307 VELTGA
+1307 VELSSA
-1313 TKTTPTDLDLTVSS
+1313 TLVTSTDIDLSVSNVS
-1327 VANIVAGK
+1327 EIVAGK
-1335 PYLIQL
+1335 PYLIQI
-1341 PASYAPVVLEDV
+1341 PASYVPAV
-1353 ILGNVAALET
+1353 IENITLSNTVTAQET
-1363 ETANGMAKMVSV
+1363 ATANGLAKMVSV

-1414 FVFPHINDPATAAQV
+1414 FEFPHINDPATASQV

-1436 ENEATGLDQIVAPE
+1436 ENTETGVDNLINTDAPVKVIE
-1450 GETIK
+1450 
-1455 AIVNGQLII
+1455 NGQLII

>member
-13 AMLFSAI
+13 AMLFS
-20 TISAKQYCG
+20 TLTMSAESAWCNR
-29 EVMKSNIGWDGNYT
+29 VIGH
-43 LSVEKVSNTQSRLTI
+43 
-58 TVADSETI
+58 
-66 TGFYQFLIQNQG
+66 
-78 GGTASK
+78 
-84 QNFDPN
+84 FDPN
-90 DADFSNAELFSV
+90 GVGDKDDKSYVRLTVQDNQDGTISFIV
-102 AADGKSAVINVN
+102 AADPTLSKAA
-114 WTTYPSSD
+114 P
-122 VQIHLILRRNNS
+122 
-134 AGGSDIFGNNL
+134 
-145 TDVDFSAACG
+145 DVDYVLINPGIGTAGDDATALESQTVKYSVPAGTEKLTVEILWSYSNWGGRYMVQNLEIPLSEICGTSESGESG
-155 ETPGEGGSDT
+155 ETPT
-165 GAPVLASVELFGAAQ
+165 
-180 NYVLLTP
+180 
-187 TATDDKGVTSYLIAQ
+187 
-202 SGGAESEVTPDA
+202 
-214 TTGQIKVAS
+214 
-223 LTLGKEYTYIV
+223 
-234 KAKDA
+234 
-239 DGNVSNAKEITFSTL
+239 
-254 DNVFCEEEVLP
+254 
-265 GTAQEFANQKLTFT
+265 
-279 AKKVSDTET
+279 
-288 YFAISSSTSTL
+288 
-299 TKISTVTFYS
+299 
-309 NAGETGTYG
+309 
-318 GGVLPDG
+318 
-325 YVLKDGWTLTD
+325 
-336 NTLSKTVTWTTYPTA
+336 
-351 PFRAS
+351 
-356 INATRSKNSD
+356 
-366 TEKATIN
+366 
-373 WMYTM
+373 
-378 DLSNTCSEE
+378 

-409 TNSSARYNPETGAIT
+409 TNSSATYNPETGAIT
-424 VDLKSQFNSQ
+424 VDLNSQFNSQ

-508 ILVFDFGWAPACQI
+508 ILVFDFGWAPVCQI

-527 LIQEVEGTTPPA
+527 VIQEVESTTPD
-539 IEHPSPAPVPTV
+539 E
-551 PAEQVFSIY
+551 PAE
-560 SNAYPPA
+560 P
-567 VNRTMGYWN
+567 
-576 QATQEQEVQLAEG
+576 EV
-589 DKAFYYTN
+589 
-597 CNYLGWELNDTYD
+597 
-610 MTAYPMLHMDV
+610 
-621 YVAEAGSIGFTPIW
+621 
-635 GGEAEKAYA
+635 
-644 LQAGWNAIDID
+644 
-655 LTADFAAINLA
+655 
-666 TIDQLKWANMPATC
+666 
-680 YIDNV
+680 
-685 YFFNDGTTEPVEPT
+685 
-699 PVESNYCQ
+699 VESNYCQ
-707 NTLTNGANSIDLT
+707 NTLTNEANSIDLT
-720 CEKVSVGNYRII
+720 CEKVSVGNYRVI
-732 IEGSNLGQN
+732 IEGDNLSNISGGTYLHKNKNNHGEGNFQLVSTITSST
-741 GMDNATSGSFIIVNN
+741 ATKIV
-756 EKTENITK
+756 
-764 GSLLKQY
+764 
-771 INTTLSTTSKVICEV
+771 CEFEAI
-786 PSTVDPKF
+786 DPEF
-794 DGNLYIMMP
+794 YTPLYVLMP

-847 VVAEDNVGVAKYQI
+847 VVAEDNIGVAKYQI
-861 VDAGNGVDQT
+861 VDAGNSVDQT
-871 LTATDGKIA
+871 LTATDGKIT

-901 NKSAGLA
+901 NKSDGLA

-928 DANFGNPDGRILV
+928 NANYGNPDGRILV

-979 TTVGADAASSDLRV
+979 TTVGADVASSDLRV

-1013 SNPDWDGRW
+1013 SNPDWNGRW
-1022 QINLNDVLESNL
+1022 EIKLNEILESNL
-1034 CPLPTDDEAPV
+1034 CPLPTDEEAPV

-1075 YHVVDAANNYNKTI
+1075 YHVIDATNGYDATI

-1099 DLTPSTTYNFTVTAL
+1099 GLTPSTSYNFTVTAL

-1139 IIGSENRADWT
+1139 IIGSENRTDWA

-1175 SGANKLDFLQVQAEG
+1175 SGANKLDFLQVQADG

-1228 IVENWMTDLKNV
+1228 VEENWMTDLKNV

-1259 LDISTAITTDVKIT
+1259 LDLSAGVTTDVKIT
-1273 RKFVTGSNKWN
+1273 RKFVKGSGKWN

-1290 ALTES
+1290 GLDAADIATA
-1295 EIDDVFGTAARV
+1295 FGSAKV
-1307 VELTGA
+1307 VELSGA
-1313 TKTTPTDLDLTVSS
+1313 TLVTSTDIDLSVSNVS
-1327 VANIVAGK
+1327 EIVAGK
-1335 PYLIQL
+1335 PYLIQI
-1341 PASYAPVVLEDV
+1341 PASYAPTV
-1353 ILGNVAALET
+1353 IENITLSNTVTAQET
-1363 ETANGMAKMVSV
+1363 ATANGLAKMVSV

-1414 FVFPHINDPATAAQV
+1414 FEFPHINDPATASQV

-1436 ENEATGLDQIVAPE
+1436 ENTETGVDNLITTDAPAKVIE
-1450 GETIK
+1450 
-1455 AIVNGQLII
+1455 NGQLII

>member
-1 MKKHFLKSFALL
+1 MKKHLFKSFALI
-13 AMLFSAI
+13 AMLFSAM
-20 TISAKQYCG
+20 TISAASG
-29 EVMKSNIGWDGNYT
+29 VDWSAFDFIGDGAGGGAYANKYKVQT
-43 LSVEKVSNTQSRLTI
+43 VDGLSVVNIQKPGFADEAGIYLTVPAVISNCNVNGAIQGTGMVLYLSSLTAKETEVTI
-58 TVADSETI
+58 THA
-66 TGFYQFLIQNQG
+66 QG
-78 GGTASK
+78 TCT
-84 QNFDPN
+84 FW
-90 DADFSNAELFSV
+90 V
-102 AADGKSAVINVN
+102 YYADGA
-114 WTTYPSSD
+114 
-122 VQIHLILRRNNS
+122 
-134 AGGSDIFGNNL
+134 
-145 TDVDFSAACG
+145 
-155 ETPGEGGSDT
+155 EGGSDEGGEDT
-165 GAPVLASVELFGAAQ
+165 DTETPVLESVELFGAAQ
-180 NYVLLTP
+180 NFVLLSP
-187 TATDDKGVTSYLIAQ
+187 NATDNKGVTSYLIAQ

-214 TTGQIKVAS
+214 TTGQIKIAS

-254 DNVFCEEEVLP
+254 DRLFCEEEVLP
-265 GTAQEFANQKLTFT
+265 TVQFMANQKLVLT
-279 AKKVSDTET
+279 AKKVSDKET
-288 YFAISSSTSTL
+288 YFALTSPTSTL
-299 TKISTVTFYS
+299 TGINTVSLTRD
-309 NAGETGTYG
+309 G
-318 GGVLPDG
+318 GGVLPEG
-325 YVLKDGWTLTD
+325 YVLKDGWTLKD
-336 NTLSKTVTWTTYPTA
+336 NTLSKTVIWETYPTSPITIA
-351 PFRAS
+351 ITAKRTAAAGEGNLIGLSAYS
-356 INATRSKNSD
+356 I
-366 TEKATIN
+366 
-373 WMYTM
+373 
-378 DLSNTCSEE
+378 DLSNTCGEE
-387 PTPDP
+387 PDPTP
-392 EETIITYTY
+392 ESIIESTF
-401 FAPNWQPE
+401 FAPGWQPE
-409 TNSSARYNPETGAIT
+409 TNSTATYDAETGAIT
-424 VDLKSQFNSQ
+424 VDLKSTFSDR

-440 VKHDVA
+440 VKHDIA
-446 FSADKQYTLSC
+446 FSADKYYQFSA
-457 KFHATAAVGGVTIK
+457 KFHATEEIKNVMIKVDDNAAIVEDGAVT
-471 MDDDK
+471 
-476 PVVYA
+476 
-481 DQSVNLPAN
+481 LPAN
-490 EDYIYTSAPSNG
+490 EDFVYTSSAAKG
-502 IAGNSQ
+502 IAGNNK
-508 ILVFDFGWAPACQI
+508 IIVFDFGYASPCQI

-527 LIQEVEGTTPPA
+527 SIVEVTPPA

-560 SNAYPPA
+560 SNAYNPA
-567 VNRTMGYWN
+567 VLRTMGGWG
-576 QATQEQEVQLAEG
+576 QSTKEEEVQLAEG

-597 CNYLGWELNDTYD
+597 CNYLGWELNSTYD
-610 MTAYPMLHMDV
+610 MTAYPMLHLDI
-621 YVAEAGSIGFTPIW
+621 YVATAGSIQFSPVWQT
-635 GGEAEKAYA
+635 EKEYLKTYN
-644 LQAGWNAIDID
+644 LQAGWNSIDVD
-655 LTADFAAINLA
+655 LEAEITGVNLT
-666 TIDQLKWANMPATC
+666 TIYQLKWANMPATC

-764 GSLLKQY
+764 GSQLKQY

-786 PSTVDPKF
+786 PSIVDPKF

-808 GAVSDVIW
+808 GAISDVIW

-826 QAPTMTSATVE
+826 QAPTMTSATIE

-847 VVAEDNVGVAKYQI
+847 VAAEDNVGVAKYQI

-871 LTATDGKIA
+871 LTATDGRIT

-914 DALVYCDFPTGNNG
+914 DALVYCDFPIGHLNN
-928 DANFGNPDGRILV
+928 ANFADPNGRCLLTLTKLSDTKVRVSVKPNYANGSTKKIDYLFVTSPNGNPY
-941 SLIKITPQNVRVVVK
+941 P
-956 SADAATKN
+956 AT
-964 LDLIYIEAAGANPHA
+964 AGAHA
-979 TTVGADAASSDLRV
+979 TEGGYEELSV
-993 MSADISY
+993 DISY
-1000 PTIPAKYSFMIQW
+1000 ASTLSTYSYSIQW
-1013 SNPDWDGRW
+1013 SNVNDGTTTW
-1022 QINLNDVLESNL
+1022 LINVDNVLESNL

-1124 KTVAVSTHK
+1124 KTVAVSTHT

-1139 IIGSENRADWT
+1139 IIGSENRTDWT
-1150 DANRLCLLTISKIT
+1150 EANRLCLLTISKIT

-1175 SGANKLDFLQVQAEG
+1175 SGANKLDFLQVQADG

-1200 ADELSIVLDFANTIT
+1200 ADELSIVLDFANTVT

-1228 IVENWMTDLKNV
+1228 VAINWMTDLKNV

-1252 ESVDLSK
+1252 ESVDLNK
-1259 LDISTAITTDVKIT
+1259 LNISTAITTDVKIT

-1313 TKTTPTDLDLTVSS
+1313 TKTTPTDIDLTVSS

-1404 NGIMNPYRAY
+1404 NGVMNPYRAY

-1455 AIVNGQLII
+1455 AIVNGQLVI
-1464 IRGGVKYNVQGQ
+1464 IRGGEMYNVQGQ

>member
-13 AMLFSAI
+13 AMLFSVLSM
-20 TISAKQYCG
+20 SAATKYCG
-29 EVMKSNIGWDGNYT
+29 EQVQTTIDNT
-43 LSVEKVSNTQSRLTI
+43 SVSVGVTILKVDNSLRVSF
-58 TVADSETI
+58 DSEHI
-66 TGFYQFLIQNQG
+66 AGI
-78 GGTASK
+78 
-84 QNFDPN
+84 
-90 DADFSNAELFSV
+90 
-102 AADGKSAVINVN
+102 
-114 WTTYPSSD
+114 
-122 VQIHLILRRNNS
+122 R
-134 AGGSDIFGNNL
+134 GGSTFQGWGN
-145 TDVDFSAACG
+145 
-155 ETPGEGGSDT
+155 GGIWANEAD
-165 GAPVLASVELFGAAQ
+165 A
-180 NYVLLTP
+180 
-187 TATDDKGVTSYLIAQ
+187 IA
-202 SGGAESEVTPDA
+202 
-214 TTGQIKVAS
+214 
-223 LTLGKEYTYIV
+223 
-234 KAKDA
+234 
-239 DGNVSNAKEITFSTL
+239 NF
-254 DNVFCEEEVLP
+254 
-265 GTAQEFANQKLTFT
+265 
-279 AKKVSDTET
+279 
-288 YFAISSSTSTL
+288 
-299 TKISTVTFYS
+299 
-309 NAGETGTYG
+309 
-318 GGVLPDG
+318 
-325 YVLKDGWTLTD
+325 KDGWTQNGT
-336 NTLSKTVTWTTYPTA
+336 TWTKDFTFSQYPTSGTGKIYCL
-351 PFRAS
+351 FDVV
-356 INATRSKNSD
+356 NAGTPAVAGFLLTEVDLFATCSD
-366 TEKATIN
+366 TGEGGE
-373 WMYTM
+373 
-378 DLSNTCSEE
+378 DPE
-387 PTPDP
+387 PTP
-392 EETIITYTY
+392 ESIIESTY
-401 FAPNWQPE
+401 FAPGWQPE
-409 TNSSARYNPETGAIT
+409 TNSTATYNAETGAIT
-424 VDLKSQFNSQ
+424 VDLKSTFSER

-440 VKHDVA
+440 VKHDIT
-446 FSADKQYTLSC
+446 FSADKYYQFSA
-457 KFHATAAVGGVTIK
+457 KFHATEEIKNVMIKVDDNAAIVEDGAVT
-471 MDDDK
+471 
-476 PVVYA
+476 
-481 DQSVNLPAN
+481 LPAN
-490 EDYIYTSAPSNG
+490 EDFVYTSSAAKG
-502 IAGNSQ
+502 IAGNNK
-508 ILVFDFGWAPACQI
+508 IIVFDFGYASPCQI

-527 LIQEVEGTTPPA
+527 SIVEVTPPA
-539 IEHPSPAPVPTV
+539 IEHPSPAPVPTL
-551 PAEQVFSIY
+551 PAVQVFSIY
-560 SNAYPPA
+560 SNAYTPA
-567 VNRTMGYWN
+567 VNRTMGGWG
-576 QATQEQEVQLAEG
+576 QSTKEEEVQLAEG

-597 CNYLGWELNDTYD
+597 CNYLGWELNGTYD
-610 MTAYPMLHMDV
+610 ITAYPMLHMDV

-644 LQAGWNAIDID
+644 LQSGWNAIEID
-655 LTADFAAINLA
+655 LATDFAAINLA
-666 TIDQLKWANMPATC
+666 TINQLKWATMPATC

-756 EKTENITK
+756 EKTENTTK
-764 GSLLKQY
+764 ASQLKQY

-808 GAVSDVIW
+808 GPVSGVIW

-847 VVAEDNVGVAKYQI
+847 VAAEDNVGVAKYQI

-956 SADAATKN
+956 SADAAIKN

-1013 SNPDWDGRW
+1013 SNPDWNGRW

-1139 IIGSENRADWT
+1139 IIGSENRIDWT

-1175 SGANKLDFLQVQAEG
+1175 SGANKLDFLQVQADG

-1215 EIPLFRILWSNED
+1215 EIPLFRILWSNEGVD
-1228 IVENWMTDLKNV
+1228 LNWMTDLKNV
-1240 KASYLCPHIELG
+1240 KASYLCPHVELG

-1259 LDISTAITTDVKIT
+1259 LDLSAGVTTDVKIT
-1273 RKFVTGSNKWN
+1273 RKFVKGSGKWN

-1290 ALTES
+1290 GLDATD
-1295 EIDDVFGTAARV
+1295 IATAFGSAKV
-1307 VELTGA
+1307 VELSDAKLVTS
-1313 TKTTPTDLDLTVSS
+1313 TDIDLTVSNVS
-1327 VANIVAGK
+1327 EIIAGK
-1335 PYLIQL
+1335 PYLIQI
-1341 PASYAPVVLEDV
+1341 PASYVPTLLEDV
-1353 ILGNVAALET
+1353 TLNNTVTAQET
-1363 ETANGMAKMVSV
+1363 ATANGLAKMVSV

-1414 FVFPHINDPATAAQV
+1414 FEFPHINDPATASQV

-1436 ENEATGLDQIVAPE
+1436 ENTETGVDNLITTDAPAKVIE
-1450 GETIK
+1450 
-1455 AIVNGQLII
+1455 NGQLII